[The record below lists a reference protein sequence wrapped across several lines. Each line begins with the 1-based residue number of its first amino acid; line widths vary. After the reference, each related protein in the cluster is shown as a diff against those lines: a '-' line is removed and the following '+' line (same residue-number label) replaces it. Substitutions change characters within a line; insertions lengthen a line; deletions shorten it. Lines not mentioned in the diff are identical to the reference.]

1 MSLAE
6 LLLKIDNQYNQH
18 YQTVINGL
26 TLEQGIEIC
35 KELEEYTDKQH
46 SFVLELWTDGAFTI
60 YKKDGIALGEDQ
72 MIVSTN

>member
-6 LLLKIDNQYNQH
+6 LLLKMNNKYNDH
-18 YQTVINGL
+18 YQTTISGL
-26 TLEQGIEIC
+26 TLEQGIAIC

-60 YKKDGIALGEDQ
+60 YKKDGIAQGEDQ